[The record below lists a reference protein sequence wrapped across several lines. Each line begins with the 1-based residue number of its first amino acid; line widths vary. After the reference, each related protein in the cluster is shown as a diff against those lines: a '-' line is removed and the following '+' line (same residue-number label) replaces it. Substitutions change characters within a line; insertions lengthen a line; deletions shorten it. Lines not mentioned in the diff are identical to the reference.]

1 MPPRWESPEVTLF
14 DAGSGTDLTFVTQ
27 LGIRRTT
34 TRDPSLWQL
43 VADASGLTLSGPG
56 QQGPLQLRIEI
67 AEGPMAWRLT
77 SSRKHDP
84 LARAIGLPKRKTPPT
99 VLDATAGL
107 CRDAMVLAHM
117 GCHVTAIE
125 RIPALVALVQA
136 GVARSPLAARLTLHR
151 ADALQFLQSLEPE
164 NAPDVVYLDPMFGD
178 SERSQVKK
186 DMQICRAL
194 AGPPDDP
201 APLLTA
207 ARAVARDRV
216 VVKRHR
222 QDPPLSPDVS
232 FSIQTERIRYDAHL
246 RNC

>member
-1 MPPRWESPEVTLF
+1 MPPRWETPEVTLF
-14 DAGSGTDLTFVTQ
+14 DAGRGTDLTFVGQ
-27 LGIRRTT
+27 LGIRSAAS
-34 TRDPSLWQL
+34 RDPSSWQL
-43 VADASGLTLSGPG
+43 VTEPEGLTLCGPG
-56 QQGPLQLRIEI
+56 PQGALQLRIEI
-67 AEGPMAWRLT
+67 AEGPMAWRLA
-77 SSRKHDP
+77 SSRKRDP
-84 LARAIGLPKRKTPPT
+84 LARAIGLPKRSTPPT

-136 GVARSPLAARLTLHR
+136 ALANSALATRLQVHLG
-151 ADALQFLQSLEPE
+151 DASQFLASLPPA

-178 SERSQVKK
+178 SDRAQVKK

-201 APLLTA
+201 APLLAA

-222 QDPPLSPDVS
+222 KDPPLAADLS
-232 FSIQTERIRYDAHL
+232 FSLETNRIRYDAYL